1 MKKRYLAVIF
11 LILTIASLNV
21 AFASEDNVTSSNS
34 TYQENANLVQN
45 NVEITTNNLVKYYQ
59 NGSQFEFNVKENNIS
74 SKGVSVNLNV
84 NGQNYTKTTD
94 DYGNGKMSINLMPGN
109 YSITTSYKNTTVKNN
124 ITVLSFLE
132 GNNLVKYYQ
141 NDSQYVF
148 KVLNKSTGNP
158 LPNADVTLN
167 INGVFYYKTTNNSGL
182 AKLNINLN
190 PGDYIITLMYDNL
203 AVSNNITVL
212 SFLES
217 SDLVKYYKNDSQYAV
232 KVLDKKGN
240 VLINK
245 TVKMNINGVF
255 YYRVTDNSGIAKLNI
270 NLNPGEYM
278 LTTYYDNLEIG
289 NKITVLSRLFGSDIE
304 STYGNAVDFSVNL
317 LDSKGNPL
325 ANQLVSF
332 NIAGHIL
339 TAYTDDNG
347 IATINL
353 NNSAGNYIINYCFD
367 NISSSN
373 SYVVKN
379 AYSLITL
386 KWNTGADVT
395 KNSVIKNNLP
405 NSDLVNQ
412 VVEAAKSG
420 TPWLTFKGGEGKTV
434 FITAGVHGSEL
445 SSQIAALRLIN
456 YLESNPINGTVHII
470 PFIYPKATAS
480 NVRSYNGVNLNSV
493 ANVAGSV
500 SNKAVELICALKC
513 DAYGDFHCTMPGG
526 DPGDNVAM
534 GTYAPLAESATMAN
548 YIAKKTGYHTVIYD
562 VAGQEYSGAMEDTVN
577 LRGIPS
583 VTCEVVTP
591 HGTIAAGSVNKS
603 VNLMNA
609 FLQYNKI
616 I

>member
-278 LTTYYDNLEIG
+278 LTAYYDNLEIG

-456 YLESNPINGTVHII
+456 YLENNPIDGTVHII
-470 PFIYPKATAS
+470 PFIQPIATAE
-480 NVRSYNGVNLNSV
+480 NVRNYNGINLNSV
-493 ANVAGSV
+493 ANIPGTI

-513 DAYGDFHCTMPGG
+513 DAYGDFHCSQPEC

-534 GTYAPLAESATMAN
+534 GTYAPLAESAAMAK
-548 YIAKKTGYHTVIYD
+548 YIANKTGYHTVIYP
-562 VAGQEYSGAMEDTVN
+562 VAGQEYKGAMEDTVN

-583 VTCEVVTP
+583 ITSEVLSP
-591 HGTIAAGSVNKS
+591 HGMVATGSIDKS
-603 VNLMNA
+603 FNMMKA
-609 FLQYNKI
+609 FLEYNGI